1 MAKILDGK
9 KLSDSLALGLAKEI
23 SAMSVLKIKPKLV
36 IIQIGD
42 REESN
47 TYIKNKKLFGERI
60 GAVVEHKKYLADISQ
75 KKLITDIV
83 KYNSDSSVHGIIV
96 QLPISAYLDT
106 SSVIEAITPNKD
118 VDGMTSKNIKL
129 LFENKENFVPA
140 TTKGILALLD
150 GYKINPAG
158 MKVIIVGHSILVGKP
173 TALAMLNRNAT
184 VTVCHSQTKNL
195 REETRRADMIIV
207 AVGHPKLITKN
218 HVTKGQI
225 VIDIG
230 INFLPQ
236 NIKISQKGKI
246 GAVLVSNLV
255 PKKIVGDVDFEN
267 VKNIVRAI
275 TPVPGGVGPMT
286 IVSLFQNLISA
297 CRNQN

>member
-9 KLSDSLALGLAKEI
+9 KLSDSLALVLTKEI
-23 SAMSVLKIKPKLV
+23 SAMKIKPKLV

-60 GAVVEHKKYLADISQ
+60 GALVEHKKYSDGVSQ

-83 KYNSDSSVHGIIV
+83 KYNSDVSVHGIIV
-96 QLPISAYLDT
+96 QLPIPAYLDT
-106 SSVIEAITPNKD
+106 SSVIEAIAPNKD
-118 VDGMTSKNIKL
+118 VDGMTSKNVKS
-129 LFENKENFVPA
+129 LFENKEGFMPA

-158 MKVIIVGHSILVGKP
+158 MKVIVVGHSILVGKP

-184 VTVCHSQTKNL
+184 VTVCHTQTKNL

-218 HVTKGQI
+218 HVVKGQI

-246 GAVLVSNLV
+246 GVTLVS
-255 PKKIVGDVDFEN
+255 KKIVGDVDFEN

-275 TPVPGGVGPMT
+275 SPVPGGVGPMT